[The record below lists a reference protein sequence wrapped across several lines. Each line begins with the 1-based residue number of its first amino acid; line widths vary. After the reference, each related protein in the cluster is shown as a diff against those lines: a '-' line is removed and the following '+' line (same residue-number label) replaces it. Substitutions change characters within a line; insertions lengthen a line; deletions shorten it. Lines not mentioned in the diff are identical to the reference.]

1 MARTVVT
8 DKLLQDNLEFQGTES
23 IRVPAGT
30 TAQRGTPSGSGEL
43 RYNTQLGTFE
53 GYDGSNWG
61 PIGAGVID
69 TDEDTYI
76 TAEATSDKDSLDFWT
91 AGTERMSIN
100 STGAVTIAGDLTVNG
115 TTTTINST
123 NIEITESIIFE
134 GSTADDFETTFNVVD
149 PTADRTITLPD
160 ATGTIAVA
168 PFVGANGSA
177 GTIGLVP
184 VSYTHLRAH
193 ET

>member
-43 RYNTQLGTFE
+43 RYNTELGTFE
-53 GYDGSNWG
+53 GYSGSAWG
-61 PIGAGVID
+61 SLGGIID
-69 TDEDTYI
+69 IDQDTYI
-76 TAEATSDKDSLDFWT
+76 TAEATTDKDSLDFWT

-100 STGAVTIAGDLTVNG
+100 STGAVTISGDLIVNG

-123 NIEITESIIFE
+123 NIELYLK
-134 GSTADDFETTFNVVD
+134 DQ
-149 PTADRTITLPD
+149 L
-160 ATGTIAVA
+160 
-168 PFVGANGSA
+168 
-177 GTIGLVP
+177 L
-184 VSYTHLRAH
+184 THLKQH
-193 ET
+193 LML